1 MNLDFLTSKP
11 WVFFLYCNKTNP
23 TFPGGASGKES
34 TCQYR
39 RHKRRGSV
47 WIFPTQVR
55 SLGQKDPLEE
65 AMATHSSILA
75 WRIPWTEEP
84 GGLQSMKSQRVGH
97 THKVTLSCKV
107 VPLPKRPCV
116 LTGGAQGDREPCR
129 LMSWPQGAPPLCL
142 HTLQNTC
149 HSPPNFW
156 PLRTTL
162 PNSESHCRLD
172 SEGYRGLD
180 LRHL

>member
-129 LMSWPQGAPPLCL
+129 LMSLASRRPAPLSAHPPEHLPLPPQFLASQDHAPKQRI
-142 HTLQNTC
+142 TL
-149 HSPPNFW
+149 S
-156 PLRTTL
+156 
-162 PNSESHCRLD
+162 S
-172 SEGYRGLD
+172 GL
-180 LRHL
+180 